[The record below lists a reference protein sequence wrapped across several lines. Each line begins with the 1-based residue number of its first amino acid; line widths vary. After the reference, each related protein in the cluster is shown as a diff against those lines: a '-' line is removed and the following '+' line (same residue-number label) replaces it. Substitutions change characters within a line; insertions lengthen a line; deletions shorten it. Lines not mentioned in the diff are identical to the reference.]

1 MTSAPAKSLR
11 RRWDRRLLRAQG
23 LLDGEQA
30 DRVLPWLGAF
40 GVFLVLTALA
50 AAAIRSGE
58 SGSGL
63 APWLQ
68 AAWRREHGWAGT
80 PVGGVDPARATWS
93 LVSEPILFL
102 TRFVPPEAVFT
113 LVQAAAI
120 GLAVIP
126 LWRLARE
133 DAELRVGASVTV
145 CLAMVLAPAL
155 QRTNL
160 TTFHPEVIALPSLL
174 WAYRAAR
181 ENHTYRYAALVLV
194 VLACRA
200 DLGVTVA
207 ALGLVLA
214 SQGRRLQGLVT
225 AVVGTAWSL
234 AAVVA
239 LDPEVPDR
247 ALTPAGE
254 FVARSVTPLAV
265 LPRLFSDPLS
275 TARELLAEPSVLFVV
290 VVLAPLLFLPLMAPR
305 LLAVA
310 APGLVLAM
318 IADQAVQREAQRGV
332 LDLSPAAAHVAPSL
346 SFVFIATVY
355 ALERIGTR
363 SVTRVNVDRRVLLAL
378 LAGASAFF
386 VTEAPTSPYRQ
397 PWDWGSRD
405 RIDWA
410 RRVATDPIQGD
421 DRVAASPR
429 VTVLVA
435 ERAHL
440 LELPPGPEDLTEARI
455 AAVADQ
461 VDVVVLDTSED
472 PAFNNPNG
480 WNPDQREAVLD
491 RFAAHGFDGTF
502 ADEGIY
508 RLERTDS

>member
-1 MTSAPAKSLR
+1 MSGAGKSLR
-11 RRWDRRLLRAQG
+11 RRWDRRLLRMQG

-30 DRVLPWLGAF
+30 DRLLPWFGSF

-58 SGSGL
+58 PGSGL

-68 AAWRREHGWAGT
+68 AAWRRENGWAGS

-93 LVSEPILFL
+93 LVSEPILWV

-113 LVQAAAI
+113 TVQAAAI

-133 DAELRVGASVTV
+133 DAQLRVGASVTV
-145 CLAMVLAPAL
+145 CLALVLAPAL

-160 TTFHPEVIALPSLL
+160 TSFHPEVIALPALL

-181 ENHTYRYAALVLV
+181 QDHLYRYGALVGLV
-194 VLACRA
+194 LICRA

-214 SQGRRLQGLVT
+214 SQGRRLQGMVT
-225 AVVGTAWSL
+225 AVVGTGWSI
-234 AAVVA
+234 AAVIA
-239 LDPEVPDR
+239 LDPQLPDR

-254 FVARSVTPLAV
+254 FVARAVTPLAV
-265 LPRLFSDPLS
+265 LPSLFTDPIG
-275 TARELLAEPSVLFVV
+275 AVRELLAEPSVLFLV

-305 LLAVA
+305 VLAVA
-310 APGLVLAM
+310 VPGLMLAM

-332 LDLSPAAAHVAPSL
+332 LDLSPAAAHVAPAL
-346 SFVFIATVY
+346 SFVFVATVY

-378 LAGASAFF
+378 FAGASLFF

-397 PWDWGSRD
+397 PWAWGSRD
-405 RIDWA
+405 EVDRA
-410 RRVATDPIQGD
+410 RHLAVTPIEPT

-429 VTVLVA
+429 VTALVA

-440 LELPPGPEDLTEARI
+440 VELPPGPEDLTDARV
-455 AAVADQ
+455 ASVADR
-461 VDVVVLDTSED
+461 VDVVVLDTSEEAA
-472 PAFNNPNG
+472 PPNPNG
-480 WNPDQREAVLD
+480 WSDEQREEVLD
-491 RFAAHGFDGTF
+491 RFAAQGFDEVFLSG
-502 ADEGIY
+502 GVY
-508 RLERTDS
+508 RLERSAG